1 MKKVLILQ
9 LLRYSFHYSLPVKM
23 SLYVYAPES
32 MIILQIVQNLEFIGK
47 KENLQLPFGFAA
59 RIAAQSNRNL
69 RRAILFFETC
79 KVQQ

>member
-1 MKKVLILQ
+1 MPNQKTLHHTSLKVA
-9 LLRYSFHYSLPVKM
+9 H
-23 SLYVYAPES
+23 
-32 MIILQIVQNLEFIGK
+32 LQIVQVLEFIGK